1 MSTQSLDT
9 TASDVSSQVSI
20 YRGEEDRLLDRA
32 KRTATPT
39 ELVLAPTELH
49 HRNLQQRLRDAAR
62 PHNTFAFVDPETV
75 AEELLEAAAST
86 PTSLDR
92 VDRLAILQSLPADS
106 TDQPPGLRPLL
117 STRRDTGPQQL
128 EQVRS
133 EIESM
138 TNYHPTRI
146 EALHDVTD
154 DFAHPI
160 ADDATTLIDGGLA
173 VEAWLR
179 GRTAKAVSKTALV
192 RRATRHLDRS
202 GGDAWTDRY
211 PEIERVS
218 LVGVSSISAPH
229 ADFLHG
235 LCTATDVDIEIHLR
249 PGTGEYLSERLPDL
263 FAVESPGLEGD
274 L

>member
-1 MSTQSLDT
+1 M
-9 TASDVSSQVSI
+9 SSQVSV
-20 YRGEEDRLLDRA
+20 YSGEEERLLDRA
-32 KRTATPT
+32 ERTATPT

-49 HRNLQQRLRDAAR
+49 HRNLQRRLRDAAR
-62 PHNTFAFVDPETV
+62 PHNAFAFVDPETV
-75 AEELLEAAAST
+75 AEDLLEAASLT

-92 VDRLAILQSLPADS
+92 VDRLAILQSIPADPA
-106 TDQPPGLRPLL
+106 DQPPGLRPLL
-117 STRRDTGPQQL
+117 AARRDTGPQHL

-138 TNYHPTRI
+138 TNFHPTRI
-146 EALHDVTD
+146 EALRDITD

-173 VEAWLR
+173 VETWLR

-202 GGDAWTDRY
+202 DGDTWTACYAD
-211 PEIERVS
+211 IERVS

-263 FAVESPGLEGD
+263 LAVASPGQEGD